1 MTELTRDEI
10 ARVCRY
16 ATLKSEDGR
25 PIDPDGGRLHR
36 SQAYEDATGEARML
50 VMIDYGI
57 KGLKKMD
64 FSVAELDRADGKLP
78 KRMEDWPL
86 ERLEARAAELGAHIS
101 GRKGRSKLVVAI
113 RKAEEALRAPRAPAP
128 LTRTELAEEPRLT
141 PPPADPE
148 PGASTEAK
156 APDPGADLPADLVEA
171 MKAEVL
177 EAFGEKIGRTLIE
190 GGYASMKAVRA
201 APDENLLGIKG
212 IGARTLDSIRKAQ
225 G

>member
-16 ATLKSEDGR
+16 CGN
-25 PIDPDGGRLHR
+25 DPEGGKLYKA
-36 SQAYEDATGEARML
+36 QAYEDATGEPRMV

-64 FSVAELDRADGKLP
+64 VSVAELERSEGKLP

-113 RKAEEALRAPRAPAP
+113 RKAEEALQAPRAPAP
-128 LTRTELAEEPRLT
+128 LTKSELAEEPRLAQ
-141 PPPADPE
+141 PPAGPE
-148 PGASTEAK
+148 PSASTEAK
-156 APDPGADLPADLVEA
+156 PPEPAAALPADLVEA
-171 MKAEVL
+171 MKTEVL
-177 EAFGEKIGRTLIE
+177 EAFGEKIGRVLIG